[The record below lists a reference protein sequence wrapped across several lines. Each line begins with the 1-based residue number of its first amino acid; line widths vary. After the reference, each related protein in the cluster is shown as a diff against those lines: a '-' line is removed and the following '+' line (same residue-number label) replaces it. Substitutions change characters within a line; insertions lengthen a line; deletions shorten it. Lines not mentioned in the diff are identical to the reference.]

1 MIHLRSVAQIHP
13 LDISAGSRP
22 ASRSTRRAFRVPTYV
37 HVSLSIVLYTQQ
49 KTNTSRIRK
58 NLSNFLA
65 VLTTIL
71 LRNLNPARSTWSAAS
86 FGRCCASLT
95 EERTDGRSELVV
107 RTHHCTPPFFFFI
120 LVNDGERV
128 RPTPAASVRISRVV
142 WGWRRGQSLKIS
154 V

>member
-1 MIHLRSVAQIHP
+1 MRKVPVPPVLRVLPCTPALASIGCIIH
-13 LDISAGSRP
+13 G
-22 ASRSTRRAFRVPTYV
+22 
-37 HVSLSIVLYTQQ
+37 
-49 KTNTSRIRK
+49 
-58 NLSNFLA
+58 
-65 VLTTIL
+65 
-71 LRNLNPARSTWSAAS
+71 PARSTWSAAS